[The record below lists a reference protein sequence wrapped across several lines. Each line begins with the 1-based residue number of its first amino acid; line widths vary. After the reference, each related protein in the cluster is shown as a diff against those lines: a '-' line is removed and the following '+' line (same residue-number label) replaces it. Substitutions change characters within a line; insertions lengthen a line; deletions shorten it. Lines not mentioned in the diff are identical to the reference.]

1 MLESRKMAPYGSG
14 RSPLGILYL
23 GGKNC
28 CSWHRLSPGAKVA
41 DHGRA
46 AQAGGRPE
54 KTESERLHRPSR
66 TLTTS
71 KTRAYSEFP
80 KAFGDWVGLKPAFR
94 TDQPSVE
101 VSALNGDHRGYVVLV
116 NHSAEPQKVTVFTTS
131 GVHSVS
137 RIAPEGVK
145 PMQIEGSSWKMEL
158 GSYEGATVEW
168 K

>member
-80 KAFGDWVGLKPAFR
+80 LRNA
-94 TDQPSVE
+94 TPSVLHQRHIGRVLRSSCNDRGRRLASSRARE
-101 VSALNGDHRGYVVLV
+101 PRPGRCPPLWPGDLRNDGGSVAAAGADGSA
-116 NHSAEPQKVTVFTTS
+116 A
-131 GVHSVS
+131 
-137 RIAPEGVK
+137 
-145 PMQIEGSSWKMEL
+145 
-158 GSYEGATVEW
+158 
-168 K
+168 

>member
-1 MLESRKMAPYGSG
+1 MPPHCSRCA
-14 RSPLGILYL
+14 RWLTCTCR
-23 GGKNC
+23 GKNC

-80 KAFGDWVGLKPAFR
+80 L
-94 TDQPSVE
+94 
-101 VSALNGDHRGYVVLV
+101 
-116 NHSAEPQKVTVFTTS
+116 
-131 GVHSVS
+131 GVPYPRSL
-137 RIAPEGVK
+137 A
-145 PMQIEGSSWKMEL
+145 EL
-158 GSYEGATVEW
+158 GFCCFVLAADSDAPPT
-168 K
+168 

>member
-1 MLESRKMAPYGSG
+1 MPPTGSRCA
-14 RSPLGILYL
+14 RWRICTWR
-23 GGKNC
+23 GKNC

-80 KAFGDWVGLKPAFR
+80 ELG
-94 TDQPSVE
+94 TH
-101 VSALNGDHRGYVVLV
+101 VSNLQFLLIVGDHLAV
-116 NHSAEPQKVTVFTTS
+116 
-131 GVHSVS
+131 SVGMS
-137 RIAPEGVK
+137 
-145 PMQIEGSSWKMEL
+145 
-158 GSYEGATVEW
+158 
-168 K
+168 

>member
-1 MLESRKMAPYGSG
+1 MPPNCSRCA
-14 RSPLGILYL
+14 RWRICTWRR
-23 GGKNC
+23 KNC

-80 KAFGDWVGLKPAFR
+80 KRLSQYLRSKITKIPRLRLARDAEAFR
-94 TDQPSVE
+94 IREISVDDGERRLGLQVLLSE
-101 VSALNGDHRGYVVLV
+101 VRGSIVARRQLLT
-116 NHSAEPQKVTVFTTS
+116 NH
-131 GVHSVS
+131 
-137 RIAPEGVK
+137 
-145 PMQIEGSSWKMEL
+145 
-158 GSYEGATVEW
+158 
-168 K
+168 

>member
-1 MLESRKMAPYGSG
+1 MPPNCSRCAHW
-14 RSPLGILYL
+14 RICTWR
-23 GGKNC
+23 GKNC

-80 KAFGDWVGLKPAFR
+80 KMNG
-94 TDQPSVE
+94 QQQSV
-101 VSALNGDHRGYVVLV
+101 VSAGQGKFEYEILRSSPWSSKTTWP
-116 NHSAEPQKVTVFTTS
+116 HSPRCGFRATS
-131 GVHSVS
+131 
-137 RIAPEGVK
+137 K
-145 PMQIEGSSWKMEL
+145 P
-158 GSYEGATVEW
+158 
-168 K
+168 